1 MYIPLVVSNESPG
14 ELEPGGEICLQYAI
28 PVSTYMCINI
38 DKYINIYMGIYIY
51 AILI

>member
-1 MYIPLVVSNESPG
+1 MHIPLVVSNKSPG

-38 DKYINIYMGIYIY
+38 NIYGYIY
-51 AILI
+51 K